1 MRKVL
6 FRTYIRIEAF
16 YVAGNPSSSRRHIF
30 LQATVGMSSHLLTFN
45 YFCTH
50 TGKLKIFHSVSKP
63 FSTWLQP
70 IFLMFAFHCTPTLY
84 LLANAS
90 PQKMF
95 FIWRLPRQC
104 SFCAL
109 CLTFFPITITHSS
122 SLSLVKSYFNI

>member
-1 MRKVL
+1 M
-6 FRTYIRIEAF
+6 
-16 YVAGNPSSSRRHIF
+16 AGNPSSSRRHIF

-45 YFCTH
+45 YSFTH
-50 TGKLKIFHSVSKP
+50 TRKLKIFHSVSKP
-63 FSTWLQP
+63 FSTWLQPILFCFVLFFFQP

-109 CLTFFPITITHSS
+109 CLTFFPITITLSS